1 MWFLMLRGHSPQS
14 IIKILRTTETVVYN
28 DIKFLTEKSRE
39 YVFDMAKGTHALMY
53 QRSIEGIN
61 ETLAECWSIYN
72 DNKKKNTNLF
82 QKVGVLKLV
91 KECNE
96 AIFRLT
102 SEGPTVMA
110 VQDITNRARRLGIDN
125 MPSFP
130 PSEEEQI
137 HNYMSKNKGATFDA
151 GITDTN
157 TDINR
162 NNNYNTNES
171 ELS

>member
-1 MWFLMLRGHSPQS
+1 MLRGHSPQS
-14 IIKILRTTETVVYN
+14 IIRVLRTTETVVYN

-39 YVFDMAKGTHALMY
+39 YVFDMAKGTHALIY

-72 DNKKKNTNLF
+72 NNKNKNISLF
-82 QKVGVLKLV
+82 QKVAVLKLV
-91 KECNE
+91 K

-102 SEGPTVMA
+102 SEEPA
-110 VQDITNRARRLGIDN
+110 VLAIQDIAKRAERLGIDTDN
-125 MPSFP
+125 NTPSFP
-130 PSEEEQI
+130 PSEEQQI
-137 HNYMSKNKGATFDA
+137 HNYMSKNSDATFDA
-151 GITDTN
+151 GITDTD

-162 NNNYNTNES
+162 NNNYNTNEA